1 MLATSDW
8 YRFVQEQLESS
19 SLHSSV
25 VAGRLMFLFWLT
37 LKLFI
42 ASVAWWSGNLA
53 SMLPMWVA
61 SGVSVGSAFVVAEYC
76 KVWTIVGI
84 FFAAYP
90 VLSTFRMS
98 LERGGY
104 QIMAFNFTY
113 IFPSMAAMC
122 SGPVVSI
129 LAEAATV
136 ICYLIIW
143 QMHWVEHPFPVWQD
157 PETFRLMQLGSW
169 SVSMLFYALVF
180 PVYDRL
186 RNEPMYSLEKAQQKL
201 QLSITNLSSE
211 TKQLQTDVSTYSHEI
226 RTSLN
231 VIATMADSLSE
242 AQSSTAALPE
252 VLLLQTAAKS
262 LITLSNNVLDVSA
275 AEVAALRIENAIF
288 DIDALVQK
296 LVASM
301 QFAALQRGPRLQ
313 LVMPSRSLP
322 LVRGD
327 ASRVQQ
333 VLYNLLSNAV
343 QYSARGDV
351 IVCVT
356 HAAGHAPDDVIL
368 NVTVS
373 DCGAGIGADVD
384 LFQRVR
390 TNGSKHTRTMLG
402 LYITRKLVQR
412 MGGRISVCSKANRQG
427 TIVRVS
433 VPFTRVEPVK
443 PTDADATPLTIL
455 YADDE
460 PANLFVLRTL
470 LRQTPHKLVTVADGL
485 EAVETFN
492 SLHPNVVLLD
502 IEMPNCNGIE
512 AMQRIRAAEH
522 ASAIPRTPIAF
533 ITAHASPEFASLDC
547 DTVLPKP
554 ITRAA
559 LLQYLLSVVQRQS
572 QQQLQPLVAP
582 LPLSVARVDTTESE
596 LQRIAA
602 QPTALQRVLKF
613 KYSVMC
619 VFCVTQAVLYLLSLE
634 SARMFSVRRCV
645 DVAVAA
651 SYLVYPLLMRKFPHS
666 PLLTVYT
673 IVQQLF
679 KLWVIVHG
687 RFGFEAVQFC
697 SIFSPLLITVL
708 DGSVTSALTSA
719 VIVCTAAWSL
729 GLTMPVR
736 PVFSGTAL
744 RDFTT
749 LLTVNNVVLT
759 LLFSIYFL
767 ISSHARKGSLNAMAE
782 TATATERVQKKT
794 LSKKLAA
801 ERFAESVMYDFRTPL
816 RIVEGISHMLSVK
829 KDMASDVVR
838 NMKVLRSACQL
849 LLNVLQNVSDTQMMR
864 NSEMLPRSATVLN
877 IQQFTD
883 EAQRALEF
891 HATSK
896 GVTIRVVIGPRV
908 PNLVI
913 GDPARATQTTIN
925 MLRCAIRVA
934 AGHGRVTLHLVNVN
948 DRSPAFSNDESL
960 QTAVSFQSQGA
971 MLLRMLVT
979 VEGGDVPV
987 VADLKPLEAPL
998 LVCKEIVEQLGGSFL
1013 APRGRDSSLWYC
1025 ATFPV
1030 CPAHVMKCDNA
1041 TEARPLRVLSINDS
1055 IEIQFMLRL
1064 FLQDSSHRF
1073 TAILSQ
1079 ADAVRALTSFTY
1091 DLVLIS
1097 DLPDIT
1103 ACELLQHVRRL
1114 LSSAAV
1120 DSMQFVMCTGAA
1132 TSSIHDAALLAGFN
1146 MIESAPLTHA
1156 RLLDLIAV
1164 TAATVT
1170 THTVTRSSR
1179 SSSSDETAQFERTSV
1194 DTLHAH
1200 SALLDAASDE
1210 REGRAVGVEA
1220 EYHRSVRNVLR
1231 KRTVART
1238 VAADDPV
1245 V

>member
-602 QPTALQRVLKF
+602 QPTALQRVTRFKF
-613 KYSVMC
+613 GAMLVVSITEALV
-619 VFCVTQAVLYLLSLE
+619 YLLGADSAPILSL
-634 SARMFSVRRCV
+634 RRLL
-645 DVAVAA
+645 DLIVAG
-651 SYLVYPLLMRKFPHS
+651 SYLLYPFLMRRFPRS
-666 PLLTVYT
+666 PVLTGFT

-679 KLWVIVHG
+679 KLYVIVNG
-687 RFGFEAVQFC
+687 RFGFEAIQFC
-697 SIFSPLLITVL
+697 SIFSPFLITVL
-708 DGSVTSALTSA
+708 DGSVTSALISA
-719 VIVCTAAWSL
+719 VVVCSAAWSL
-729 GLTMPVR
+729 SFTMAAPHA
-736 PVFSGTAL
+736 FAGAEL

-749 LLTVNNVVLT
+749 LLTLNNVVLT
-759 LLFSIYFL
+759 LMFSVYFM
-767 ISSHARKGSLNAMAE
+767 ISSHARRGSLNAMAE

-816 RIVEGISHMLSVK
+816 RIVEGISHMLSLK
-829 KDMASDVVR
+829 KDMSPEVVH

-849 LLNVLQNVSDTQMMR
+849 LLNVLSNVADMLQMR
-864 NSEMLPRSATVLN
+864 NSEMLPRTPTIMNLRQLSQEVIST
-877 IQQFTD
+877 
-883 EAQRALEF
+883 LEF
-891 HATSK
+891 HAHAK
-896 GVTIRVVIGPRV
+896 GVTLRIVFGPRV
-908 PNLVI
+908 PDLVV
-913 GDPARATQTTIN
+913 GDPSRATQFTIN
-925 MLRCAIRVA
+925 MLRSAIRV
-934 AGHGRVTLHLVNVN
+934 AGHGRVTLHIVDMSEQSPLWAN
-948 DRSPAFSNDESL
+948 DVQLQKSSL
-960 QTAVSFQSQGA
+960 FQSQA
-971 MLLRMLVT
+971 DMQLRVLVT
-979 VEGGDVPV
+979 VEGGDVPT
-987 VADLKPLEAPL
+987 ASELKPPEAAL
-998 LVCKEIVEQLGGSFL
+998 VVCKELVEQVGGSFV
-1013 APRGRDSSLWYC
+1013 APRGRDSSLWCC
-1025 ATFPV
+1025 ATLPM
-1030 CPAHVMKCDNA
+1030 CPATGVKRD
-1041 TEARPLRVLSINDS
+1041 EAESRSIRVLSVNDS
-1055 IEIQFMLRL
+1055 MEIQFMMRL
-1064 FLQDSSHRF
+1064 FLQDTPHKFAAVMS
-1073 TAILSQ
+1073 T
-1079 ADAVRALTSFTY
+1079 ADALKALTTHSFH
-1091 DLVLIS
+1091 LVLIS
-1097 DLPDIT
+1097 DMPDLT
-1103 ACELLQHVRRL
+1103 ALNLVRKVRQQL
-1114 LSSAAV
+1114 KLHALESTHFVLCTAFPSSAV
-1120 DSMQFVMCTGAA
+1120 RS
-1132 TSSIHDAALLAGFN
+1132 AALLAGFN
-1146 MIESAPLTHA
+1146 DVESAPLTHA
-1156 RLLDLIAV
+1156 RLLDLIADS
-1164 TAATVT
+1164 AAMMRTPPPSS
-1170 THTVTRSSR
+1170 RRSR
-1179 SSSSDETAQFERTSV
+1179 SSSDEAIRFEQVSMGTLQAQ
-1194 DTLHAH
+1194 
-1200 SALLDAASDE
+1200 SAMLDAGADADDDT
-1210 REGRAVGVEA
+1210 AVDGQMLEA
-1220 EYHRSVRNVLR
+1220 RSVRNVLR
-1231 KRTVART
+1231 KRTVETTAGSRD
-1238 VAADDPV
+1238 VPV
-1245 V
+1245 S